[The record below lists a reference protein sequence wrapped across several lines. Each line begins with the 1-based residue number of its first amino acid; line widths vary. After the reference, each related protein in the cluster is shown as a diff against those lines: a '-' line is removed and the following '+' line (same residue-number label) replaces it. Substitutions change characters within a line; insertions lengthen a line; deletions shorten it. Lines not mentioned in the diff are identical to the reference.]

1 MLEFSKLKNLN
12 LLYAED
18 DTVVRSS
25 VAKSLELLCANVY
38 TAANGQEAMEIF
50 DSKHIDIAILDY
62 VMPKKDGYATLQHIR
77 TSKPTLP
84 IIMLSAYTDKEKL
97 LNAISGRV
105 VEYLEK
111 PIDLSRLTTALLKC
125 IESDE
130 SNTYSEVHLLDE
142 IYYSF
147 EKKSLCRDSQE
158 IHLTHTEV
166 EILECFIKN
175 RGIVISKYTLYE
187 CFDAISE
194 GSFRNALSTLRKKL
208 PSTLIETKKDLGY
221 VLR

>member
-1 MLEFSKLKNLN
+1 MNLSLLKNLN

-18 DTVVRSS
+18 DSFVRNS
-25 VAKSLELLCANVY
+25 VTKSLELLCANVY
-38 TAANGQEAMEIF
+38 TAGDGQEAIEVF
-50 DSKHIDIAILDY
+50 EAKHIDIAILDY
-62 VMPKKDGYATLQHIR
+62 VMPKKDGYATLLHIR
-77 TSKPTLP
+77 ASKPTLP

-111 PIDLSRLTTALLKC
+111 PMDLGRLTSALLKC
-125 IESDE
+125 TERGESIFCG
-130 SNTYSEVHLLDE
+130 EVCLEND

-147 EKKSLCRDSQE
+147 EKKSLFRDSQE

-194 GSFRNALSTLRKKL
+194 GSLRNSLSALRKKL

-221 VLR
+221 ILH